1 MFIYFYGILFCVGC
15 TLVFLNANDFSIE
28 TFVIKLFLSSNNIS
42 AKVSIYFNKL
52 YETSPVIKYFG
63 ECVNKYANILNS
75 VFFQFYIE
83 PKQNIWTSISSCIH
97 DVSIYEPTRYYFFE
111 KYIFYDFLSEQTYEV
126 NIFEHLLNMLTIY
139 YTENRYSEE
148 YHYCD
153 LLENTIDKNNISQ
166 EIENMFTEQCSQ
178 RKLILEE
185 KNDCLEENITMKY
198 FDKYIVKNIHKKIHK
213 NIHKNKS
220 TVSLKKSNIFFITVQ
235 YTNPKMKT
243 SVTLEIPKGMYIVG
257 NELFSPSF
265 VLRLLNYQPCSY
277 VFDYHY
283 VLKIVDSNINIIEL
297 NKNQYIK
304 LGETSYVI
312 ENTM

>member
-1 MFIYFYGILFCVGC
+1 
-15 TLVFLNANDFSIE
+15 
-28 TFVIKLFLSSNNIS
+28 
-42 AKVSIYFNKL
+42 
-52 YETSPVIKYFG
+52 
-63 ECVNKYANILNS
+63 
-75 VFFQFYIE
+75 
-83 PKQNIWTSISSCIH
+83 
-97 DVSIYEPTRYYFFE
+97 
-111 KYIFYDFLSEQTYEV
+111 
-126 NIFEHLLNMLTIY
+126 MLTIY